1 MLRGCISFSFR
12 LHNLCKFINAR
23 NNSDNFRR
31 RSLPLHVSTI
41 DLWCILNPKWST
53 SGSRRKIREIEM
65 GENRLKRELGLL
77 QATMMGIGG
86 AICAGVFVTLG
97 YAATLAGTALI
108 IAMVLCGIIN
118 LFTMLSYAE
127 LGAALPSAGGE
138 YTFAK
143 ASFGGFLSF
152 ATGWFE
158 WLSNM
163 FYASF
168 SAVGFAY
175 LLSYIIPTIN
185 VPLIAVITV
194 AVFTLINIKGVK
206 ETGLTQTVLVL
217 ILLAILG
224 IFIFWGFFTSQGAG
238 AFELRAPGGFLGV
251 LKASAF
257 IFVVYLGGEAI
268 AVAQAE
274 IKNPE
279 KTIPRAILLSCFVL
293 ILIYTTIAF
302 VVFKTV
308 TPESLA
314 GQASPL
320 AYVAG
325 QFMGPLGIGMITLA
339 GIIAAL
345 SSVNTSTMA
354 HSRVAY
360 ALARDGYFP
369 KNLFNLHGRFR
380 TPWVAVL
387 LGSIFT
393 AAIAAT
399 GIVNFVT
406 YATDFGFIVGF
417 VFVNLSL
424 IKLRRDKPNLHRP
437 FKVPL
442 FPLTPLLGIG
452 TSLLL
457 LFFLEP
463 GTLFI
468 GAELFVFGV
477 IAYYIRMVAHHRI
490 CFAAGGMNLGISAF
504 SALLAFMIISGSL
517 PIPLPQN
524 MVSPFFWIAVIVSI
538 VYLIAGLLNITRKK
552 SE

>member
-1 MLRGCISFSFR
+1 VEKNEGGLG
-12 LHNLCKFINAR
+12 
-23 NNSDNFRR
+23 
-31 RSLPLHVSTI
+31 
-41 DLWCILNPKWST
+41 
-53 SGSRRKIREIEM
+53 M
-65 GENRLKRELGLL
+65 GEPRLKRELGLL

-127 LGAALPSAGGE
+127 LGAAIPSAGGE

-158 WLSNM
+158 WISNM
-163 FYASF
+163 FYAAF
-168 SAVGFAY
+168 SSVGFATIV
-175 LLSYIIPTIN
+175 SYIIPTIN

-194 AVFTLINIKGVK
+194 AIFTVINIKGVK
-206 ETGLTQTVLVL
+206 ETGLTQTLLVL

-224 IFIFWGFFTSQGAG
+224 IFISWGFFTSQGSG
-238 AFELRAPGGFLGV
+238 TFELRAPEGFLGV
-251 LKASAF
+251 LRASAF

-274 IKNPE
+274 IKEPG
-279 KTIPRAILLSCFVL
+279 KTIPRAILLSCFAL
-293 ILIYTTIAF
+293 IFIYTAIAY
-302 VVFKTV
+302 VIFKIV
-308 TPESLA
+308 PLESLA
-314 GQASPL
+314 GQVSPL

-325 QFMGPLGIGMITLA
+325 QFMGPLGTIIITFA

-369 KNLFNLHGRFR
+369 KFFFSLHRRFC
-380 TPWVAVL
+380 TPWIAVL
-387 LGSIFT
+387 LGSVFT
-393 AAIAAT
+393 AAFAAT
-399 GIVNFVT
+399 GIVNFVA
-406 YATDFGFIVGF
+406 YATDFGFIIGF

-424 IKLRRDKPNLHRP
+424 IKLRRDKPNIRRP

-442 FPLTPLLGIG
+442 YPLTPILGIG

-463 GTLFI
+463 STLFI
-468 GAELFVFGV
+468 GAQLFIFGL
-477 IAYYIRMVAHHRI
+477 IAYYLRMVARYRI
-490 CFAAGGMNLGISAF
+490 CLAVGGMNLGISTF
-504 SALLAFMIISGSL
+504 SALLAYLIISGSL
-517 PIPLPQN
+517 PMPQN
-524 MVSPFFWIAVIVSI
+524 MVSLLFWFAVLVSV
-538 VYLIAGLLNITRKK
+538 VYLIAGLLNISRK
-552 SE
+552 EGD